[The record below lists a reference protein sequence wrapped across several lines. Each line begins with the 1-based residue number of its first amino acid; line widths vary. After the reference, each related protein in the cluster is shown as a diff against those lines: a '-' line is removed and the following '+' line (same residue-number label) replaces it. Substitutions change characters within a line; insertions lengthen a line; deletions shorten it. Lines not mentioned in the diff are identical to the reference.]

1 MLSYTINVVYQCFI
15 SSSIHVVYK
24 SPEYDMLAYAMAL
37 DRLVEVG
44 YPAVSDLCNHIWLC
58 RQV

>member
-1 MLSYTINVVYQCFI
+1 MLSICTVRCCV

-24 SPEYDMLAYAMAL
+24 SPEYDMLAYEMAL

-44 YPAVSDLCNHIWLC
+44 YPAVSDLCNHIWL
-58 RQV
+58 